1 MKNFKFITGVICG
14 AVLFGGASAI
24 ANEIAAR
31 LSNQSIYVG
40 GQKIEMTAYSIADNN
55 YIKLRDIGKAV
66 NFGVT
71 YDAETDTVHIDS
83 NADYVEEIKK
93 EPVLPEETALIPI
106 TEKYLDGTEW
116 AREDFSLK
124 ANPAIFDDVYT
135 RCAYNAIRQT
145 IVDRD
150 IILANNNE
158 NGLNLYYKYANYMPT
173 QDIRRVVDAAYSS
186 INCYYRFSNSIEPYI
201 KNLFEYPDHSICKVG
216 YNDFFIKPNKDTD
229 SFINEVNKLGS
240 DREKIIKLN
249 NYLCDKLTYGDT
261 GSYKMEDVFSSSLPI
276 PGKCADYSYLF
287 LYLCQRANIP
297 CIMITGENHG
307 WNAVYLEDKWLYVDV
322 TVNDTSDAIDSRDSE
337 LLIETYPMQDE
348 RPKRTAFAKEL
359 LCPGSTK

>member
-1 MKNFKFITGVICG
+1 MKNLKFITGVICG
-14 AVLFGGASAI
+14 AVLFGGVSAI
-24 ANEIAAR
+24 ANEIVAR
-31 LSNQSIYVG
+31 LSNQPIYVD
-40 GQKIEMTAYSIADNN
+40 GQKIEMTAYSINDNN

-116 AREDFSLK
+116 AREDFSLQ
-124 ANPAIFDDVYT
+124 ANPAIFDDVYK
-135 RCAYNAIRQT
+135 RGAYNAIRQT

-173 QDIRRVVDAAYSS
+173 MDMRKAIDAAYSN
-186 INCYYRFSNSIEPYI
+186 INCYYRFSNSIEPYL
-201 KNLFEYPDHSICKVG
+201 KNLYEYPDYSICKAS
-216 YNDFFIKPNKDTD
+216 YNDFFTKPNKDTD

-240 DREKIIKLN
+240 DREKIIKLSS
-249 NYLCDKLTYGDT
+249 YLCDKLTYGST
-261 GSYKMEDVFSSSLPI
+261 GDYKMEDVFSSAVQI
-276 PGKCADYSYLF
+276 PGKCGDYSYLF

-297 CIMITGENHG
+297 CVITSGENHA
-307 WNAVYLEDKWLYVDV
+307 WNIVYIEGNWLYVDL
-322 TVNDTSDAIDSRDSE
+322 TNYDTAKSSNWMLTETYHLKDEAANATTFARE
-337 LLIETYPMQDE
+337 LLV
-348 RPKRTAFAKEL
+348 
-359 LCPGSTK
+359 PGSTK